1 MAFVSDRVCT
11 VCATRYTPPTPIW
24 AGIVFIIAGLALA
37 GFFGLAWIIGL
48 SFAMPP
54 GPVVMGCEG
63 FLVFLG
69 VMAIIFGIRSLIKAS
84 EK

>member
-1 MAFVSDRVCT
+1 MQVRSIKTSKRASVLV
-11 VCATRYTPPTPIW
+11 TRLL
-24 AGIVFIIAGLALA
+24 VVGLALA

-48 SFAMPP
+48 SLGMPP
-54 GPVVMGCEG
+54 GPIVVGCEG
-63 FLVFLG
+63 FLIFLG